1 MALTSIGVD
10 FLGAPPEEGVTR
22 KQVDFLNKF
31 GALHGLRHVPK
42 RRDFDPKKVVGV
54 VVHALRVTRRQ
65 LDLFLLRLR
74 RLVHRVKI
82 LQRWFRQCLAQ
93 RELCFGKVLDRWIRS
108 EDVQR
113 KSVKLRIYRDC
124 QVRKD
129 FCRGMIDT
137 YVSKLNVSTYRKK
150 TAIKN
155 LYWERRTQFREKFHA
170 WWESY
175 ESLTAQVAG
184 LERQRRV
191 AFDPVEQKA
200 LDLKLG
206 PLQEMVV
213 HRGHA
218 RPRFQF
224 DASCIRLSDLVS
236 ATALVLDTL
245 SIELPEEDMCSL
257 PGESPG
263 EGPDSNLDHTSP
275 TSLRPAMRA
284 GGLLISPSLSPV
296 AASRRLPRIRG
307 FTPTLE
313 SPSRTSLGTG
323 PRAIRTPTT
332 PLSGGPSS
340 FTTGGPI
347 PAARSLQLIPPPARG
362 SDDPRRRWS
371 DMSPARPPLSLNAG
385 QRLPNFPKSPVGCQ
399 AQVGATPVGLPH
411 LCSLRRAKM
420 S

>member
-224 DASCIRLSDLVS
+224 DASGIRLSDLVS
-236 ATALVLDTL
+236 ATALVLDAL
-245 SIELPEEDMCSL
+245 SIELPEEDEGSL
-257 PGESPG
+257 SEESPG
-263 EGPDSNLDHTSP
+263 EEPGPIL
-275 TSLRPAMRA
+275 
-284 GGLLISPSLSPV
+284 SLSDGSPRSVRTRMMLGRPLTSSTSCPV
-296 AASRRLPRIRG
+296 PAPRRLPRLRG
-307 FTPTLE
+307 LTPGPE
-313 SPSRTSLGTG
+313 SPTRCS
-323 PRAIRTPTT
+323 PRCGLRSH
-332 PLSGGPSS
+332 L
-340 FTTGGPI
+340 I
-347 PAARSLQLIPPPARG
+347 PALLTSAQSLPIEAGAPILSVRSLQLV
-362 SDDPRRRWS
+362 PR
-371 DMSPARPPLSLNAG
+371 
-385 QRLPNFPKSPVGCQ
+385 PVYDIDN
-399 AQVGATPVGLPH
+399 
-411 LCSLRRAKM
+411 S
-420 S
+420 